1 MTTVRA
7 IVLTGYGLN
16 CDYETDYSLKLA
28 GAESHRVHIN
38 ELIKGQK
45 QDRGI
50 RLSDYHILVF
60 GGGFSWADDH
70 GAGVILASKIR
81 YNIGDQI
88 DQFIADRKLII
99 GICNG
104 FQSLVNLGLL
114 PGFGEN
120 YEERR
125 VAITGNDSGNFIDCW
140 VNLNVLRDTNCVFTR
155 GMTGIDLPVRH
166 AEGKFYASVN
176 DIERLFGDH
185 QVVLQYADG
194 SGESANG
201 KWPLNPNGSIGD
213 IAGICDPTGRIFG
226 LMPHPEAFH
235 SYMNHPDWTRR
246 KEALL
251 REGKGIENREGDGI
265 RIFRNAV
272 EYLRGEIESGNLLA

>member
-1 MTTVRA
+1 MTTVKA
-7 IVLTGYGLN
+7 LVLTGYGLN
-16 CDYETDYSLKLA
+16 CDYETDYCLKLA
-28 GAESHRVHIN
+28 GAESHRIHIN
-38 ELIKGQK
+38 ELIIGQK
-45 QDRGI
+45 EDSGI
-50 RLSDYHILVF
+50 KLADYHILVF

-88 DQFIADRKLII
+88 DQFIDDGKLII

-114 PGFGEN
+114 PGFEGN

-125 VAITGNDSGNFIDCW
+125 VALTGNDSGNFIDCW
-140 VNLNVLRDTNCVFTR
+140 VNLNIIPDTNCVFTR

-166 AEGKFYASVN
+166 AEGKFYASDN
-176 DIERLFGDH
+176 DIERLFADN
-185 QVVLQYADG
+185 QVVLQYANE
-194 SGESANG
+194 SGGRANG
-201 KWPLNPNGSIGD
+201 KWPLNPNGSIRD

-235 SYMNHPDWTRR
+235 SYMSHPDWTRK
-246 KEALL
+246 KEILS
-251 REGKGIENREGDGI
+251 REGKSPLNKGGDGI
-265 RIFRNAV
+265 QIFRNAV
-272 EYLRGEIESGNLLA
+272 DYIQQIL